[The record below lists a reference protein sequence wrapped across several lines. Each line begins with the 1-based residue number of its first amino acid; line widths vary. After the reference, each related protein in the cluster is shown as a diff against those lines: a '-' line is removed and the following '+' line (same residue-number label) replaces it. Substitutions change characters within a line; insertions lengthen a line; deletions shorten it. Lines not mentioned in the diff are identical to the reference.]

1 MKKRILFTLAMTA
14 GFVYSQ
20 DALDKKVQAGLG
32 FSTGLNLNKT
42 ATKKMSTDGIGSAFS
57 IGLNLNYNFSSAIGF
72 FTGLDVDFE
81 KNKVKPNPG
90 TVGYGDTYYNYN
102 DTKIIQKGDAADAD
116 QLYLLTERTQ
126 KPIYVTIPS
135 MLLFRTKYFGDL
147 RFFGKFGLRTSILVG
162 GKINDNGFTL
172 ANNDINSTPVATENT
187 TMKVAS
193 DMNFIRSSI
202 GLSLGTEWNFSGST
216 SLAVEIGYYYGFVP
230 IYRSNSIGEG
240 KNKTLYYR
248 DNTGFREY
256 YTNAMTQ
263 SQLQLKVALLF

>member
-1 MKKRILFTLAMTA
+1 MKKLILFTLAMTT
-14 GFVYSQ
+14 GIVYSQ
-20 DALDKKVQAGLG
+20 DASDKKVQAGLG

-57 IGLNLNYNFSSAIGF
+57 IGLNLNYNFSSTIGF

-81 KNKVKPNPG
+81 KNKIKPNPG
-90 TVGYGDTYYNYN
+90 TIGNGSTYYNYN
-102 DTKIIQKGDAADAD
+102 DTKIIQKGDAQATD
-116 QLYLLTERTQ
+116 QLFMLSDRTQ
-126 KPIYVTIPS
+126 KPIYVTIPT

-172 ANNDINSTPVATENT
+172 ANNDINSIAAPAENN
-187 TMKVAS
+187 TMKVSS

-216 SLAVEIGYYYGFVP
+216 SLAIEIGYYYGFVP
-230 IYRSNSIGEG
+230 IYRSNTIGEG

-248 DNTGFREY
+248 DASGFREY